1 MGEGW
6 GCRKIKSS
14 RYFESE
20 TKSLRERYTDRG
32 RGVGWERGGGCR
44 KIKSSRYFESETKSL
59 RERYTDR
66 GRHVQTKM
74 RTRGL

>member
-32 RGVGWERGGGCR
+32 RGVGWERGVGVV
-44 KIKSSRYFESETKSL
+44 
-59 RERYTDR
+59 ER
-66 GRHVQTKM
+66 
-74 RTRGL
+74 